1 MRRATL
7 GYLRVVVM
15 GCLYQ
20 FKMNSQSSF
29 FLLTSTIQPVIFASI
44 AFYLFRAGGHPGT
57 LLYAALGAGLM
68 GIWST
73 TLFGCGGAIG
83 WQRYQGTL
91 ETLVVAP
98 APLPA
103 VLLGITLSTATAGV
117 YAMIATLLWGHFLF
131 GVSLTVAQPPV
142 FLIALVAT
150 VLSLGMLGLLMASSF
165 VLYRNANA
173 LSNLLEYPVWLV
185 TGLLVPVSLLPGWTH
200 PVAWVLAPTWGVQ
213 AIRAAAFGGDAT
225 VPVLMCVALGAA
237 YLGLAVYF
245 LRVFERQ
252 ARVDATLSLT

>member
-1 MRRATL
+1 MKGPL
-7 GYLRVVVM
+7 GTLRVVAM
-15 GCLYQ
+15 GCIYQ

-103 VLLGITLSTATAGV
+103 VLLGITLSTATAGI

-131 GVSLTVAQPPV
+131 GIGLSMAQPLV
-142 FLIALVAT
+142 FLVAVIAT
-150 VLSLGMLGLLMASSF
+150 VLSLGLLGLLMASSF

-185 TGLLVPVSLLPGWTH
+185 TGLLVPLALLPGWTH
-200 PVAWVLAPTWGVQ
+200 PIAWVLAPTWGIQ
-213 AIRAAAFGGDAT
+213 AIRAAAFGGDSWF
-225 VPVLMCVALGAA
+225 PILMCAV
-237 YLGLAVYF
+237 LGLAYMALAVVF
-245 LRVFERQ
+245 LRVFERK
-252 ARVDATLSLT
+252 ARADASLSLT

>member
-1 MRRATL
+1 MTRVP

-15 GCLYQ
+15 GCLFQ
-20 FKMNSQSSF
+20 FKMTSQSSF
-29 FLLTSTIQPVIFASI
+29 FILTSTIQPVIFASI
-44 AFYLFRAGGHPGT
+44 AFYLFRAGGHPGS

-103 VLLGITLSTATAGV
+103 VLLGITLSTASTGV
-117 YAMIATLLWGHFLF
+117 YAMVATLLWGGLLF
-131 GVSLTVAQPPV
+131 GIALTVSAPV
-142 FLIALVAT
+142 VFVVALVAT

-185 TGLLVPVSLLPGWTH
+185 TGLLVPLSLLPGWTH
-200 PVAWVLAPTWGVQ
+200 PVAWVLAPTWGIQ
-213 AIRAAAFGGDAT
+213 AIRAAAFGGDALT
-225 VPVLMCVALGAA
+225 PTLMCVVLACA
-237 YLGLAVYF
+237 YLAGAIIC
-245 LRVFERQ
+245 LRYFERQ
-252 ARVDATLSLT
+252 ARVNASLSLT